1 MSEEKL
7 KRNSDKVVH
16 YGMTKD
22 GYTVGLKA
30 KDVNHNLA
38 HIRSILEEKS
48 GRDVGVVNTVRS
60 CIEAWWDIEGIDS
73 PSTLDNCLFRVWSSK
88 RHGLHT
94 SDKGAHYGMTKDG
107 YMAVVKA
114 KDVSYNLAHIRSVL
128 EEKLEKDVGVVNAV
142 RSCIKAWCD
151 IEGIDS
157 PYPPPGAN
165 IDIKLLKKYQLYGV
179 SIMSSWL
186 CSKIHRGYGIKE

>member
-73 PSTLDNCLFRVWSSK
+73 P
-88 RHGLHT
+88 
-94 SDKGAHYGMTKDG
+94 
-107 YMAVVKA
+107 
-114 KDVSYNLAHIRSVL
+114 
-128 EEKLEKDVGVVNAV
+128 
-142 RSCIKAWCD
+142 
-151 IEGIDS
+151 
-157 PYPPPGAN
+157 YPPPGAN